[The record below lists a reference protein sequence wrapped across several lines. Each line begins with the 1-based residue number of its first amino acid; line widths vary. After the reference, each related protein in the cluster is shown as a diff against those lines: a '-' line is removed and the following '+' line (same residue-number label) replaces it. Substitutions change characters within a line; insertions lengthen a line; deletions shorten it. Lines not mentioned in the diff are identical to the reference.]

1 MKVAHIS
8 DCYLPRLGGIEV
20 QVTELTRRQAA
31 FGFDVTVFT
40 ATPGD
45 EVRLG
50 VEELDGVTVNR
61 VTARLPLELPVHP
74 RTTHHLVPLLK
85 ELQPDVVH
93 VHLGVISPFAWGG
106 IRSAVRV
113 GIPTIVTVHSVW
125 GAMAKSGYGLANGLI
140 KWSKSGVIPCAV
152 SEVAATAIRQAG
164 KGVEVLITPN
174 GVDPGDWNAIGRDIP
189 TLTQA
194 ANKDVAFVSAM
205 RLAPRKRAMPLID
218 MFAKAKEQIAGDTR
232 ITLVVAGDG
241 PHRNRLQSY
250 IDGEGLNDDITLMG
264 RLTRP
269 DLEALYVNSDVF
281 VQPSVKE
288 SFGLAALEARA
299 TGLPIVARSQTGLT
313 EFVTD
318 GVEGLLA
325 PDDSGMAR
333 AMSQLATDDE
343 LRIRMQT
350 HNSETE
356 PAQTWPN
363 VLQDVA
369 GAYDVAMKQGITT
382 RDPGQ
387 P

>member
-31 FGFDVTVFT
+31 AGDDVTVFT

-74 RTTHHLVPLLK
+74 RTTHHLVPLLE
-85 ELQPDVVH
+85 ELRPDVVH

-106 IRSAVRV
+106 IRSAVKV

-125 GAMAKSGYGLANGLI
+125 GAMAKSGYGLANGLLN
-140 KWSKSGVIPCAV
+140 WSASGVVPCAV
-152 SEVAATAIRQAG
+152 SEVAAAAIRAAG
-164 KGVEVLITPN
+164 DDVEVLITPN
-174 GVDPGDWNAIGRDIP
+174 GVDPADWNADGRVIP
-189 TLTQA
+189 SVAQA
-194 ANKDVAFVSAM
+194 ANQEVRFVSAM
-205 RLAPRKRAMPLID
+205 RLAPRKRAMPLLQ
-218 MFAKAKEQIAGDTR
+218 MFLAAKERVGAARR
-232 ITLVVAGDG
+232 ITLAIAGDG
-241 PHRNRLQSY
+241 PHRNRLQKF
-250 IDGEGLNDDITLMG
+250 IDAEDLRDDVTLLG

-269 DLEALYVNSDVF
+269 DLKQEYVGSDVF

-313 EFVTD
+313 EFVHD

-325 PDDSGMAR
+325 PDDVGMAK
-333 AMSQLATDDE
+333 AMARLATDDS
-343 LRIRMQT
+343 LRIQMQT
-350 HNSETE
+350 HNADVE
-356 PAQTWPN
+356 PEQTWPN
-363 VLQDVA
+363 VLADVA
-369 GAYDVAMKQGITT
+369 SAYEVAIERGISKHQA
-382 RDPGQ
+382 G
-387 P
+387 